1 MLTFTFNSVTQ
12 QTTINEKIDSLYDLY
27 LHSLIAHVPDC
38 FEVMDLHNLST
49 ERGEGFFAFMKH
61 VLLRLTGRDLRNEQ
75 VLREVLIRFSMGTF
89 TSRSAETN
97 AKLSKLFS
105 GTIASKSF
113 CSPLS
118 SPSFLSPPLPSPLS
132 LVSPRFS
139 LSSFSPLPS
148 PLSSLPPLS
157 PPLPLFPSLSL
168 LSLTNMSLDH
178 EFSELAISITQSNEA
193 DVNAFLR
200 GLCKWNYRKG
210 KDWQRVGDEIRFVT
224 LFDTLQVFRG
234 NKSAS

>member
-12 QTTINEKIDSLYDLY
+12 KTTINEKIDSLYDLY

-113 CSPLS
+113 CSPLFSLFSFSPPSLSSLPRLPSLLSLFFLPPSLSSLISPPSLSS
-118 SPSFLSPPLPSPLS
+118 SPSFPLPLSPLS
-132 LVSPRFS
+132 
-139 LSSFSPLPS
+139 
-148 PLSSLPPLS
+148 
-157 PPLPLFPSLSL
+157 
-168 LSLTNMSLDH
+168 D
-178 EFSELAISITQSNEA
+178 
-193 DVNAFLR
+193 
-200 GLCKWNYRKG
+200 
-210 KDWQRVGDEIRFVT
+210 
-224 LFDTLQVFRG
+224 
-234 NKSAS
+234 